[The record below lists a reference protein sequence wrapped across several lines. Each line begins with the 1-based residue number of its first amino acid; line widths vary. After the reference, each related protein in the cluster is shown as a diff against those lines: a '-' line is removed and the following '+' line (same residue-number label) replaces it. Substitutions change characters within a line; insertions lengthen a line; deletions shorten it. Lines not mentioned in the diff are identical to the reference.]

1 MAAVPDRF
9 DLFRDATPYYG
20 APLLEIRDRVP
31 TLYSLSVRRIFS
43 SKIDFVGAADVP
55 TVIKSRLEYL
65 KKYESYPGPRVMK
78 CSNCKKFYTHQKRF
92 LTHDCSLN
100 TIENSWFCTSL
111 YYLSVCSVSPFSS
124 VKFANWFTI
133 KCILVHLID
142 CVTFLCVRVWMGG
155 AVGLHVHMHAQTINE
170 ESTVLIL

>member
-20 APLLEIRDRVP
+20 APLLEIRDKVP

-43 SKIDFVGAADVP
+43 GKIDFAGASDVP

-100 TIENSWFCTSL
+100 TIENS
-111 YYLSVCSVSPFSS
+111 
-124 VKFANWFTI
+124 
-133 KCILVHLID
+133 
-142 CVTFLCVRVWMGG
+142 
-155 AVGLHVHMHAQTINE
+155 
-170 ESTVLIL
+170 